1 MFLGLIHRTYS
12 KKRKIDLTSKTV
24 AIADRLGL
32 SFAGRALYAAY
43 VANAL
48 GVDVENT
55 NISVTSSKRNS
66 KGRRTKIACEIQESF
81 NVPDVCVVHWDGK
94 IMQMKTSI
102 KSDRCAVLISG
113 IRFEDGEHMINC

>member
-1 MFLGLIHRTYS
+1 M
-12 KKRKIDLTSKTV
+12 
-24 AIADRLGL
+24 
-32 SFAGRALYAAY
+32 YAAS

-48 GVDVENT
+48 GVDVEDT

-66 KGRRTKIACEIQESF
+66 KGRRKKKACEIQESF

>member
-1 MFLGLIHRTYS
+1 MQ
-12 KKRKIDLTSKTV
+12 
-24 AIADRLGL
+24 
-32 SFAGRALYAAY
+32 
-43 VANAL
+43 
-48 GVDVENT
+48 
-55 NISVTSSKRNS
+55 RNS

-94 IMQMKTSI
+94 IMQMKKSI